1 MLAKGKKTVTFSHVA
16 AACSFR
22 RAVLSRALSGRCLF
36 FIQLL
41 VVCYTDG
48 SFQVPDDKFLLMT
61 CLLFLQGRIPAKFY
75 VLSIIH
81 MLVKEVAMTDFLML
95 SLLFFSFFNEM
106 LLLRKIYRITS

>member
-1 MLAKGKKTVTFSHVA
+1 M
-16 AACSFR
+16 
-22 RAVLSRALSGRCLF
+22 LSRALSGRCLF

-41 VVCYTDG
+41 VVCY
-48 SFQVPDDKFLLMT
+48 PDDKFLLMT